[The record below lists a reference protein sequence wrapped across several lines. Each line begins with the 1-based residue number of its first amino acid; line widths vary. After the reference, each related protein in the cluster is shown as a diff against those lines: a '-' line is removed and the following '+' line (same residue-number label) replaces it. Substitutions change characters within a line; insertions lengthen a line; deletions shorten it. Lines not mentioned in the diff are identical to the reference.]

1 MDPDVQGV
9 NFKAKWIFPLGPK
22 IQILFEWGEMSGSEA
37 YERINNTRES
47 RERQTEQQRQDNTG
61 RKQLP
66 HGARVRQLS
75 H

>member
-9 NFKAKWIFPLGPK
+9 NFKAKWIFSLGPK

>member
-9 NFKAKWIFPLGPK
+9 NFKVKWIFSLGPK

-37 YERINNTRES
+37 YERINNIRES

-66 HGARVRQLS
+66 HGAIVRQLS